1 MEAEHKAQDSE
12 DSPTV
17 IFSASADAPAAADG
31 ASDRDDEHYR
41 RTDAATIAPAQEANA
56 ATETSASSNS
66 DTIAA
71 ENTEMPTATDDDT
84 TTPIAQSGTTHAD
97 EQNDG
102 SKSPTAAHTS
112 GTSLSHAIAA
122 SVAENAET
130 PTATDDDSDTT
141 APTAQNAIDRADEQ
155 NDGNESPTAAHT
167 SDTSFSHAIAASVAE
182 SAATHAHAADDSN
195 ATVPIAQ
202 SDTTHA
208 DEQNDGQKSLTVA
221 HASNSSLSHAIAVI
235 AAENAE
241 TPAPAADNSDATT
254 SIAQSSNNHADEQ
267 IDGNESPT
275 AAHTSDTSFSH
286 AIAASVAENAET
298 PAATDDDSDATVPIA
313 QSGTDRDNEQN
324 DGNESPTAAHTSD
337 TSHSHAIT
345 TSVAETAATY
355 APAADDSDATAPI
368 AQSGTTHADEQNDG
382 RKSLTAAHTS
392 DTTAPTAQNAI
403 DRADEQID
411 GNESPTAAHTSD
423 TSLSHAIAAN
433 VAENAAT
440 HAHAADDSDTTTS
453 IAQNAIDR
461 ADEQID
467 GNKSPTA
474 AHASDT
480 SLSHAIA
487 VIAAE
492 TAATHAATDDDSDTT
507 APTAQSA
514 IDRADEQNDGNE
526 SPTAAHTSDSSLSHA
541 IAVIAAETA
550 ATPAPAAD
558 NSDTTAPT
566 AQSGINSTDGQ
577 VDDNDNATTDH
588 EQENTN
594 VQIYDNQTLSQQDTA
609 AAPDTAQVAK
619 PTVAVF
625 TASSFAERADVT
637 QRSAKHKKR
646 GKKARHTASANVS
659 PVPPSSAVNAAASG
673 GVLSA
678 PTFFLAVVAAGIFM
692 LLVALAVFF
701 LYVKAPEQVMVP
713 DIEGKQLTTALLE
726 MQAKEL
732 YPKLQLRYTDN
743 PDDAGKVLS
752 QNPIAGAIVKAGT
765 RVTLTV
771 SRGVVI
777 DHVENYVGLKLDD
790 VKIKLQTMFTG
801 SVRPLIVLANP
812 VYKASQAEEGTI
824 LEQNPPE
831 GTEISSPVTVQLV
844 VSRGSAYEYSAVPN
858 LVGLTVRELLSRIA
872 QNKLVFDFSSHTA
885 SGDEKAGS
893 VTGQQTLGRDF
904 VTNYTRMTIEL
915 ALPETAQD
923 GLLYGIFQY
932 QATAYPYAVEMK
944 LDAIP
949 ETGDR
954 YNVVTFMHTG
964 GSVTMP
970 YAVPKNTELILTIEG
985 REYKRE
991 TIE

>member
-12 DSPTV
+12 DSPTG

-31 ASDRDDEHYR
+31 ASDRDDEHCR
-41 RTDAATIAPAQEANA
+41 RTDAATIAPAQKANA

-71 ENTEMPTATDDDT
+71 ENTEMPTATDDDSDT
-84 TTPIAQSGTTHAD
+84 TTPIAQNGTDRVAETAATPAADNSDTTAPTAQSATDRDNEQNDGNESPTAAHTSDTSLSHAIAVIAAENAETPASAADDSDATVPIVQSDTTHAD
-97 EQNDG
+97 EQIDG

-112 GTSLSHAIAA
+112 DTSFSHAIVVIAA
-122 SVAENAET
+122 ETAET
-130 PTATDDDSDTT
+130 PAATDDDSDTT

-155 NDGNESPTAAHT
+155 IDGNESPTAAHTSDSSLLHAIAASVAENAATPVPAADNTDAATSIAQNAIDRADEQNDGNESPTAAYTSDTSLSHAIAANVAENAATPAPAADNSDTTAPTTQSATDRADEQIDGNESPTVAHT
-167 SDTSFSHAIAASVAE
+167 SDTSFSHAIAASV
-182 SAATHAHAADDSN
+182 
-195 ATVPIAQ
+195 
-202 SDTTHA
+202 
-208 DEQNDGQKSLTVA
+208 
-221 HASNSSLSHAIAVI
+221 
-235 AAENAE
+235 AENAE

-275 AAHTSDTSFSH
+275 AAHTSNSSFSH
-286 AIAASVAENAET
+286 AIV
-298 PAATDDDSDATVPIA
+298 
-313 QSGTDRDNEQN
+313 
-324 DGNESPTAAHTSD
+324 
-337 TSHSHAIT
+337 
-345 TSVAETAATY
+345 
-355 APAADDSDATAPI
+355 
-368 AQSGTTHADEQNDG
+368 
-382 RKSLTAAHTS
+382 
-392 DTTAPTAQNAI
+392 
-403 DRADEQID
+403 
-411 GNESPTAAHTSD
+411 
-423 TSLSHAIAAN
+423 
-433 VAENAAT
+433 
-440 HAHAADDSDTTTS
+440 
-453 IAQNAIDR
+453 
-461 ADEQID
+461 
-467 GNKSPTA
+467 
-474 AHASDT
+474 
-480 SLSHAIA
+480 

-492 TAATHAATDDDSDTT
+492 TA
-507 APTAQSA
+507 
-514 IDRADEQNDGNE
+514 E
-526 SPTAAHTSDSSLSHA
+526 
-541 IAVIAAETA
+541 
-550 ATPAPAAD
+550 TPAPAAD
-558 NSDTTAPT
+558 NSDTTAPI
-566 AQSGINSTDGQ
+566 AQ
-577 VDDNDNATTDH
+577 NATDH

-625 TASSFAERADVT
+625 TASSFAERADAPDVT

-646 GKKARHTASANVS
+646 GKKARHAALANVS

-932 QATAYPYAVEMK
+932 HATAYPYAVEMK

>member
-12 DSPTV
+12 DSPTG

-41 RTDAATIAPAQEANA
+41 RTDAATIAPAQKANA
-56 ATETSASSNS
+56 ATETSASSNGN
-66 DTIAA
+66 TIAA
-71 ENTEMPTATDDDT
+71 ENTEMPTATADNSDTTTSTAQSGTDRADEQIDGSKSLTAAHTSDSSLSHAIAANVAENAETPAATDDDSDT
-84 TTPIAQSGTTHAD
+84 TTPTAQSGTTHAD
-97 EQNDG
+97 EQIDG
-102 SKSPTAAHTS
+102 SK
-112 GTSLSHAIAA
+112 
-122 SVAENAET
+122 
-130 PTATDDDSDTT
+130 
-141 APTAQNAIDRADEQ
+141 
-155 NDGNESPTAAHT
+155 SPTAAHT
-167 SDTSFSHAIAASVAE
+167 SDTSFSHAIATNVAE
-182 SAATHAHAADDSN
+182 NAATHAHAADDSN

-235 AAENAE
+235 AAENAA
-241 TPAPAADNSDATT
+241 THASAADNSDA
-254 SIAQSSNNHADEQ
+254 
-267 IDGNESPT
+267 
-275 AAHTSDTSFSH
+275 
-286 AIAASVAENAET
+286 
-298 PAATDDDSDATVPIA
+298 
-313 QSGTDRDNEQN
+313 
-324 DGNESPTAAHTSD
+324 
-337 TSHSHAIT
+337 
-345 TSVAETAATY
+345 
-355 APAADDSDATAPI
+355 
-368 AQSGTTHADEQNDG
+368 
-382 RKSLTAAHTS
+382 
-392 DTTAPTAQNAI
+392 TAPTAQNAI

-411 GNESPTAAHTSD
+411 GNESPTAAYTSD
-423 TSLSHAIAAN
+423 TSLSHAIADS
-433 VAENAAT
+433 VAENAETPTAT
-440 HAHAADDSDTTTS
+440 DDDSDATIP
-453 IAQNAIDR
+453 IAQSAIDR

-467 GNKSPTA
+467 GNESPTA
-474 AHASDT
+474 AHT
-480 SLSHAIA
+480 SNTSFSHAIA
-487 VIAAE
+487 DSVAE
-492 TAATHAATDDDSDTT
+492 NAATPAPAATADDSDTT
-507 APTAQSA
+507 APTAQSGT
-514 IDRADEQNDGNE
+514 DRDDEQNDDNE
-526 SPTAAHTSDSSLSHA
+526 SPTTAHASDTSFSHA
-541 IAVIAAETA
+541 IAVIAAENAETPTA
-550 ATPAPAAD
+550 TDD
-558 NSDTTAPT
+558 NSDATAPT

-577 VDDNDNATTDH
+577 ADDNDNATTDH

-625 TASSFAERADVT
+625 TASSFAERADAPDVT

-646 GKKARHTASANVS
+646 GKKARHAASDNVS

-831 GTEISSPVTVQLV
+831 GTEISLPVTVQLV

-932 QATAYPYAVEMK
+932 HATAYPYAVEMK